1 MMCDNVQLNTIK
13 QCATPL
19 NTLYFSDFNRDLVQR
34 GIREKFKQ
42 ETGIKIDY
50 QNDDDLKTLMRYVF
64 INNAAD
70 HYGDVNGQ
78 VRAMNSIVIDTA
90 VGQVKTGVAQYLS
103 YLRDIDSTTI
113 PMDRPVNTSLYG
125 KKKNYANILSSQLD
139 A

>member
-1 MMCDNVQLNTIK
+1 MCDNVQLNTIK
-13 QCATPL
+13 QCPTPL

-42 ETGIKIDY
+42 LTGIKIDY
-50 QNDDDLKTLMRYVF
+50 QNDDDVKTLMRYVF
-64 INNAAD
+64 INNAGD

-78 VRAMNSIVIDTA
+78 VRAMNSIAIDTA

-103 YLRDIDSTTI
+103 YLKDIDSTAI

-125 KKKNYANILSSQLD
+125 KKKNYANIVSSQID
-139 A
+139 V